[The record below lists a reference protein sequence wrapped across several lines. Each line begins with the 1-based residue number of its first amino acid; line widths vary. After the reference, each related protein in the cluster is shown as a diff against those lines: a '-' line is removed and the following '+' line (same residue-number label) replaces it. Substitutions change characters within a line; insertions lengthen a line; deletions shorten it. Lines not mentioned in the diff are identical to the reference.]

1 MNADDGV
8 GTSIELLHLLFKT
21 EQSKKCFRE
30 GPSTDFAMRKLKG
43 KQNRP
48 HYEDQ
53 CHTKSLQFKSY
64 DLSRIR
70 LQHIPENLDLHS
82 WLMKALEHC
91 FPSVQ
96 NSQTG
101 IACHRA
107 GRLIGLTVIYLN
119 SLHNYL

>member
-1 MNADDGV
+1 MSDGRWKV
-8 GTSIELLHLLFKT
+8 QDFEFMEKPF
-21 EQSKKCFRE
+21 EKCYRE
-30 GPSTDFAMRKLKG
+30 GPSTDFAIRKLKG

-70 LQHIPENLDLHS
+70 LRHIPENLEHS
-82 WLMKALEHC
+82 

-107 GRLIGLTVIYLN
+107 GRLIGLTVICLN